1 MKWFPFVVLVGVL
14 NGIGLFHGGS
24 AATAAESSWLD
35 KVTQQVLMEQRLATE
50 GSFDPYLEQ
59 IRLVRDAVD
68 KGDAVG
74 TYRSMNR
81 LMALLETGAGGVS
94 KRTAEKLWA
103 YCYEVVPHDL
113 HSEAVHIKAV
123 GRDKYQQMKTH
134 EINER
139 WQSSREQL
147 D

>member
-1 MKWFPFVVLVGVL
+1 MKWFPFVLLVGVL
-14 NGIGLFHGGS
+14 NGLWLFQGG
-24 AATAAESSWLD
+24 AAAADPGWLD
-35 KVTQQVLMEQRLATE
+35 KVTQRVLMERGLAKE
-50 GSFDPYLEQ
+50 GSFDPYLDQ
-59 IRLVRDAVD
+59 IRLVQDAVD
-68 KGDAVG
+68 KGDSVG

-81 LMALLETGAGGVS
+81 LMVLLETGAGGIP

-103 YCYEVVPHDL
+103 YCYDVVPHDL
-113 HSEAVHIKAV
+113 HSEEIHIRAIGRENYQKMKA
-123 GRDKYQQMKTH
+123 H